1 MKKPIW
7 YQISKKKYVLAGART
22 HENET
27 RPEEIYEDQSLAV
40 TKMFSH
46 LDMTLMFSLIVILI
60 GMIIIHRESVYTNQ
74 KGQMPPR
81 RLFTL
86 TRGIQIRGQP
96 IKNYNFF
103 ILY

>member
-7 YQISKKKYVLAGART
+7 YQISEKNMSSAGART

-46 LDMTLMFSLIVILI
+46 LDMTLIHKLWSNDNRI
-60 GMIIIHRESVYTNQ
+60 MIR
-74 KGQMPPR
+74 
-81 RLFTL
+81 
-86 TRGIQIRGQP
+86 
-96 IKNYNFF
+96 
-103 ILY
+103 